1 MITATILYFGSIV
14 TLVAITSIA
23 VALGESLIS
32 QKALQAIDTQPSAKT
47 EINKAAL
54 LGIALTETSAII
66 GLVTAIILFSK
77 TFIMPYAGLPLLGIA
92 IAVALPG
99 FTAGLV
105 SAGPI
110 IKACHSIMRQPFFSS
125 KAINLMLITT
135 SFIQTPVVFGFIIS
149 LFIYYQIPFCT
160 NYTQAIRLFASGLSV
175 GIGGIGSI
183 IGLSH
188 YAKTACASI
197 GYNRNSYFRIITFT
211 FISQALIETPVI
223 FSLIISLLILNTNVT
238 HDSLSTATALI
249 AAALCCAISNIATG
263 ISSGK
268 TAAAACFEITQKPEA
283 YSTLSKASLIAQGM
297 LDSFAIY
304 GWAVSLFILLKQ

>member
-1 MITATILYFGSIV
+1 MLTATILYFGSIV
-14 TLVAITSIA
+14 LIIAVTSIA
-23 VALGESLIS
+23 VGIGEGLIS
-32 QKALQAIDTQPSAKT
+32 QKALEAIDIQPSAKT

-66 GLVTAIILFSK
+66 GLVTTIILFSK
-77 TFIMPYAGLPLLGIA
+77 SLIMPYAGLPVLGIA
-92 IAVALPG
+92 LAVMLPG

-110 IKACHSIMRQPFFSS
+110 IKACQSIMRQPFFSS
-125 KAINLMLITT
+125 KTINLMLVTT

-149 LFIYYQIPFCT
+149 LFIYYQIPFCS
-160 NYTQAIRLFASGLSV
+160 NYTQAVRLFASGLS
-175 GIGGIGSI
+175 IGLGGLGSI

-197 GYNRNSYFRIITFT
+197 GYNHKAYFRIITFT

-223 FSLIISLLILNTNVT
+223 FSLIVSLLILNTNIAQ
-238 HDSLSTATALI
+238 DSLATATALI
-249 AAALCCAISNIATG
+249 TAALCTAISNLATG

-268 TAAAACFEITQKPEA
+268 TAATACSEITKQPEA
-283 YSTLSKASLIAQGM
+283 YPTISKASLIAQGM

-304 GWAVSLFILLKQ
+304 GWAVSLFILLKK